1 MIKPSSKLA
10 FWRKHETDLQEALG
24 LNSTIGSGNQFQ
36 DIGDGSTGHN
46 RKNAIPI
53 VIDCKCT
60 EKASYSLSSE
70 LLEDWLRRAGE
81 IGKMFMLPIRF
92 QHAKVQDYVVL
103 QLDDLLEL
111 LELAR
116 RP

>member
-1 MIKPSSKLA
+1 MIKPSPKLA
-10 FWRKHETDLQEALG
+10 FWRKHESDLQEAMG
-24 LNSTIGSGNQFQ
+24 LNSTVGSGNQFH

-60 EKASYSLSSE
+60 EKASYSLSSVM
-70 LLEDWLRRAGE
+70 LEEWLDKAAQ
-81 IGKMFMLPIRF
+81 IGKMFMLPVRF
-92 QHAKVQDYVVL
+92 QHAKVKDYVVL
-103 QLDDLLEL
+103 QLEDLLEL